1 MIKRKIGDFMDPKN
15 YYGRSTE
22 AVARKSS
29 AWTLVLGWISAVVS
43 LFIYP
48 FVFGLLG
55 VVFGILSTKNKSK
68 GGLPLIVAS
77 IILMGIGLIFSR
89 VILNNT
95 RHFLGI

>member
-1 MIKRKIGDFMDPKN
+1 MNEKN

-22 AVARKSS
+22 AVARKSN
-29 AWTLVLGWISAVVS
+29 AWTLLLGWISAVVS

-55 VVFGILSTKNKSK
+55 VVFGILSTKNKSRA
-68 GGLPLIVAS
+68 GLPLIVVS
-77 IILMGIGLIFSR
+77 IILMGIGMIYSR
-89 VILNNT
+89 VILNYT